1 MKNWKNLLIACT
13 TCLTIFT
20 ACETEDSS
28 TVQQDRIYTTYE
40 LFYDKNTDKTYA
52 RAQFR
57 LGNALGTILQLSTPA
72 EVRFNNDVLD
82 YKPVLS
88 FYEKEYAGRIS
99 NGTFV
104 YKDTDGISYSNAAN
118 SQPTIDFAPNFTSV
132 TRNQANT
139 FTWVGTPLTAREE
152 VYLFLRNTTTTN
164 VQTFYSNAVGA
175 TNMVLSAE
183 KLNNLAPNVAA
194 EADLYRNRIDS
205 LSQKTQVG
213 GYLKLSYRAAK
224 KNITVN

>member
-1 MKNWKNLLIACT
+1 MKNWKNLFIALT
-13 TCLTIFT
+13 TCMTIFT
-20 ACETEDSS
+20 SCETEDSAS
-28 TVQQDRIYTTYE
+28 VQQDRIYTTYE

-57 LGNALGTILQLSTPA
+57 LGNALGTILQLSAPA
-72 EVRFNNDVLD
+72 EVRFNNEALD
-82 YKPVLS
+82 YKPVLA
-88 FYEKEYAGRIS
+88 FYEKEYAGRIT

-104 YKDTDGISYSNAAN
+104 YKSTDGISYSNTAN
-118 SQPTIDFAPNFTSV
+118 NLPDIDFASTFTGV

-139 FTWVGTPLTAREE
+139 FTWVGTPLAAREE
-152 VYLFLRNTTTTN
+152 IYLFMRNTTTTN
-164 VQTFYSNAVGA
+164 VQTFYNNAVGS
-175 TNMVLSAE
+175 TNMTLSAE

-194 EADLYRNRIDS
+194 EADAYRNRIDS
-205 LSQKTQVG
+205 LTQKTEVG